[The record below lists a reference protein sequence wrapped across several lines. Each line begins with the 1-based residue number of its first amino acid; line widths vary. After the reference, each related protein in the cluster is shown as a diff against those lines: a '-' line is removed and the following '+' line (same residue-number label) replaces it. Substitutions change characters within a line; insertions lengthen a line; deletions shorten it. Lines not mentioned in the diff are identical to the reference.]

1 MKEEIK
7 VTKPIVGTRAQVMQ
21 AVRGLLVLGAA
32 QITIE
37 VKEKDTYLVTTTR
50 QGPNGKKS

>member
-7 VTKPIVGTRAQVMQ
+7 VTKPIVGTRTQVMQ

-50 QGPNGKKS
+50 QGPDGKKS